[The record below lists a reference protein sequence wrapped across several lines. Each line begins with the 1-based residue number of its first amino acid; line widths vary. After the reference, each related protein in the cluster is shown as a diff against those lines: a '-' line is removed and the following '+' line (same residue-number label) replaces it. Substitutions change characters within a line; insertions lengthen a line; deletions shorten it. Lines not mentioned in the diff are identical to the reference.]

1 MLLPCQAAC
10 GGAISV
16 GCGGLLLDGVAPQ
29 SVRGLPVFGYHC
41 FEELWHNFA
50 NLRNFVDFLP
60 FSVDKALVLRLF
72 QSLLLYLGV

>member
-1 MLLPCQAAC
+1 M
-10 GGAISV
+10 

-50 NLRNFVDFLP
+50 NLHNFVDFLP

>member
-1 MLLPCQAAC
+1 M
-10 GGAISV
+10 
-16 GCGGLLLDGVAPQ
+16 GCGGLLLDGAAPQ
-29 SVRGLPVFGYHC
+29 SARGLPVFGSHS

>member
-1 MLLPCQAAC
+1 MAAPSLWDAVVCCWMELRHSLPGAC
-10 GGAISV
+10 LS
-16 GCGGLLLDGVAPQ
+16 
-29 SVRGLPVFGYHC
+29 FGSSG

-72 QSLLLYLGV
+72 QSLLLYRGV

>member
-1 MLLPCQAAC
+1 MELRHSLPGACQF
-10 GGAISV
+10 
-16 GCGGLLLDGVAPQ
+16 
-29 SVRGLPVFGYHC
+29 FGSSG

-50 NLRNFVDFLP
+50 NLHNFVDFLP

>member
-1 MLLPCQAAC
+1 MAAPSLWDAVVC
-10 GGAISV
+10 FRMELRHSLSGTCLS
-16 GCGGLLLDGVAPQ
+16 
-29 SVRGLPVFGYHC
+29 FGSSG